1 MPLPRGAFPRIGS
14 RSLLAFALATL
25 LGAGTLSI
33 ASTAGALLLEWTR
46 SLDPDTGSLLRPV
59 LVVLAGVFLG
69 LGVLLRRRRS
79 SRRKP

>member
-14 RSLLAFALATL
+14 RNVLALAIATI
-25 LGAGTLSI
+25 LGAATLSI
-33 ASTAGALLLEWTR
+33 ASTVGAALLEWTR
-46 SLDPDTGSLLRPV
+46 SLDPDTGSLLRPA

-69 LGVLLRRRRS
+69 LGVWLRRLRV

>member
-14 RSLLAFALATL
+14 RNVLALAIATL

-33 ASTAGALLLEWTR
+33 ASTIGALLLDWTR
-46 SLDPDTGSLLRPV
+46 GLDPDTGSLLRPA

-69 LGVLLRRRRS
+69 LGVLLRRRRAG
-79 SRRKP
+79 RRKP